1 MKLFFAAKI
10 RKHLKPFRPS
20 TANIFI
26 FIIQVFE
33 ANIRVLGGLLA
44 AHLLIEDE
52 KNTFGDLE
60 PDW

>member
-1 MKLFFAAKI
+1 MANCVFF
-10 RKHLKPFRPS
+10 PQ
-20 TANIFI
+20 
-26 FIIQVFE
+26 QVFE

-52 KNTFGDLE
+52 RNTFGDLE

>member
-1 MKLFFAAKI
+1 MSIIKA
-10 RKHLKPFRPS
+10 RP
-20 TANIFI
+20 IFI
-26 FIIQVFE
+26 DYFQFDFLLKVFE

-52 KNTFGDLE
+52 TNTFGDLE

>member
-1 MKLFFAAKI
+1 MIYTILKWFLFLYCAFFP
-10 RKHLKPFRPS
+10 L
-20 TANIFI
+20 
-26 FIIQVFE
+26 QVFE